1 MKLIIQIPCFNEEQ
15 TLPATLADLPS
26 EVEGFDVTEYL
37 VIDDGSN
44 DRTIEVAREHGV
56 HHIVKLVKNRGLA
69 RAFMA
74 GLEECLRRG
83 ADVIVNTDGDNQYQ
97 GDCIQSL
104 VNPILAGETQIV
116 VGARPISEIN
126 TFSPIKKFLQYLGS
140 WVVKVASGAK
150 IPDAPSGFRAY
161 HREAAILLR
170 VNNNYTYTLETIIQA
185 GQMGIPMTS
194 VPVSVNKVLRPSR
207 LYRSTFEYVFRS
219 VSTIFRVFILYRP
232 FRFFFSLAAIVS
244 IPGLVGITRFL
255 YFYFTEGGTGHIQS
269 LVLSGLLVALG
280 SIIMA
285 VGLLA
290 DLTSSNRRLLEDIR
304 VRQIKMDLE
313 ARDRRLP
320 ANKNDNSQI

>member
-44 DRTIEVAREHGV
+44 DRTLEVAREHGV
-56 HHIVKLVKNRGLA
+56 HHIVKLVENRGLA

-74 GLEECLRRG
+74 GLEECLRQG

-104 VNPILAGETQIV
+104 VNPILTGETQIV
-116 VGARPISEIN
+116 VGARPISEIK
-126 TFSPIKKFLQYLGS
+126 TFSPIKRFLQYLGS

-194 VPVSVNKVLRPSR
+194 VPVSVNRVLRPSR
-207 LYRSTFEYVFRS
+207 LFRSTFEYIFRS
-219 VSTIFRVFILYRP
+219 ISTIFRVFILYRP
-232 FRFFFSLAAIVS
+232 FRFFFGLAAIVS
-244 IPGLVGITRFL
+244 IPGLYGIIRFL
-255 YFYFTEGGTGHIQS
+255 YFYFTEGGAGHIQS
-269 LVLSGLLVALG
+269 LILSGVLVALG

-290 DLTSSNRRLLEDIR
+290 DLISSNRRLLEDIR
-304 VRQIKMDLE
+304 VRQIKLDLE
-313 ARDRRLP
+313 SRDR
-320 ANKNDNSQI
+320 